1 MDNDPRIRA
10 QAEKLADRN
19 DEWDK
24 KNNETVRELIRV
36 HLQKKIKDFLDQQ
49 NDGQHFII

>member
-19 DEWDK
+19 HEWAK
-24 KNNETVRELIRV
+24 ENNETVRELIRV
-36 HLQKKIKDFLDQQ
+36 QL
-49 NDGQHFII
+49 